1 MHRNEKVKNKTT
13 FRLGVSKKTTVGRE
27 ILEILGKMLSYVDQL
42 SKEKVN
48 E

>member
-13 FRLGVSKKTTVGRE
+13 FRLGVFKKTTVGR
-27 ILEILGKMLSYVDQL
+27 EILGKMLSYVDQL
-42 SKEKVN
+42 SKEKVK